1 MKIVIAASRR
11 WGIGTKLYRAAV
23 LDRNNQ
29 PLFATSRGYPTAAEA
44 HAAVK
49 QLRHPSM
56 GVSSARVV
64 DPEGFK
70 IH

>member
-11 WGIGTKLYRAAV
+11 FGIGPEQYRATV

-29 PLFATSRGYPTAAEA
+29 PLFATSRGYPTEGEA

-56 GVSSARVV
+56 GVSSARVI